1 MGLALLLVSSTEG
14 WSLPPCSNTTA
25 KSMQE
30 TQGWDNFFGNL
41 YFETGQ
47 FKEDKYVGEF
57 RDGRR
62 YGQGTYIW
70 VYEDK
75 YVGEFRD
82 GIAHGK
88 GTLPRN
94 DGNPHLFP
102 GARFGKSLSNMAL
115 LQLMRGMGF
124 GINGSRGDYV
134 PHGFRSS
141 FRDWPGEVSSFP
153 RDVAEMALAHTIENK
168 VEAAYWRGDLF
179 TKRRA
184 MMQAWANYLH
194 KRQAGLRVLNIDK
207 RA

>member
-57 RDGRR
+57 RDG
-62 YGQGTYIW
+62 
-70 VYEDK
+70 
-75 YVGEFRD
+75 
-82 GIAHGK
+82 IAHGK

-115 LQLMRGMGF
+115 RQLMRGMGF